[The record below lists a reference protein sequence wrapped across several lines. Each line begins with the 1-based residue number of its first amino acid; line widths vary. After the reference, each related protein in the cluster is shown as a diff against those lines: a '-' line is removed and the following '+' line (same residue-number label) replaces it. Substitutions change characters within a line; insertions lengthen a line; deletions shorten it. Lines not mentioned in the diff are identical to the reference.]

1 MPSHEET
8 QRRQDRRLE
17 KYALCKIFVDLAAD
31 WFPAIAK
38 RDPRHALLA
47 DTYDFYVTP
56 GDREGGDGSRLLDV
70 SYVPRPIEPVA
81 EMSPPRTC
89 VTEAGA
95 SLSYRR
101 TGRGAVLCLLEPAR
115 SHGFERPEGAIVLAH
130 IRQPRVLT
138 GKSIIERH
146 WRSLIS
152 YFEFSS
158 IGGDPALS
166 DQLRVWWLLFT
177 RPLVIDG
184 KIQPPRI
191 VQVGG
196 QMLKWVVTIGL
207 SGALLAAAG
216 II

>member
-1 MPSHEET
+1 MLSHEET

-17 KYALCKIFVDLAAD
+17 KYALCKIFVDLAVD

-47 DTYDFYVTP
+47 ETYNFHVAP
-56 GDREGGDGSRLLDV
+56 GDREGGDDSRLLDV
-70 SYVPRPIEPVA
+70 SYVPRSIEPVA
-81 EMSPPRTC
+81 EVSPHRTC
-89 VTEAGA
+89 ITEAGA

-101 TGRGAVLCLLEPAR
+101 TGHGGVLCLLEPAR
-115 SHGFERPEGAIVLAH
+115 SQGFERPESAIVLAH

-146 WRSLIS
+146 WRSLVS
-152 YFEFSS
+152 YFEFSR
-158 IGGDPALS
+158 IDGDPELS
-166 DQLRVWWLLFT
+166 DRLRVEWLLFT

-184 KIQPPRI
+184 KVQPPRI
-191 VQVGG
+191 IQVGR

-207 SGALLAAAG
+207 SGALLAAAR